1 MTSAAALSPST
12 IAGIAS
18 GTSRAR
24 RRAVNDPNATI
35 TASRTTTS
43 SRLSESK
50 IAWMT

>member
-1 MTSAAALSPST
+1 VTTAAALRPST
-12 IAGIAS
+12 IAGMAP

-24 RRAVNDPNATI
+24 RRAVNEPNATI
-35 TASRTTTS
+35 TASSATTS